1 MTSIINITLINNV
14 TKKTVPTTTDTTV
27 RAFLEANQF
36 DYSRRGVL
44 VDGVA
49 LGVGDVDK
57 TFAELGVTGNAYV
70 TSVAK
75 ADNA

>member
-1 MTSIINITLINNV
+1 MNTIINITLINNV

-27 RAFLEANQF
+27 RDFLEANQF
-36 DYSRRGVL
+36 EYARRGVL
-44 VDGVA
+44 VDGVP
-49 LGVGDVDK
+49 LGVGDLDK
-57 TFAELGVTGNAYV
+57 SFAELGVTGNAYV